1 MIVPNNNFKFFIG
14 IILHYFK
21 KLLYTVFMLALIPHK
36 DTVNLLGN
44 ISKKILLEFNGRKK
58 LSVFPVFPLWGFLDK
73 DPVQPSLMTV
83 YDYKI
88 KEDKLVFPVELVDKD
103 EVLRTEIVFGKIN
116 DPDVREK
123 IPVPELNEKFPV
135 FSRVFKTGNAVFENN
150 SWKLYDEKWFKGK
163 N

>member
-1 MIVPNNNFKFFIG
+1 
-14 IILHYFK
+14 
-21 KLLYTVFMLALIPHK
+21 
-36 DTVNLLGN
+36 
-44 ISKKILLEFNGRKK
+44 
-58 LSVFPVFPLWGFLDK
+58 FPLWGFLDK